1 MSAHPRLRLKRKI
14 MLKNLQIKK
23 EKEKNK
29 PEVEWIGTIIGNK
42 IQNFKKKTKFQEP
55 NADVQYIK
63 TIKGKKRKPLKNQKF
78 ALK

>member
-1 MSAHPRLRLKRKI
+1 MLKKVSAHPRLRLKRKI

-42 IQNFKKKTKFQEP
+42 IQNFKKKTISQSFRNQMQMY
-55 NADVQYIK
+55 NI
-63 TIKGKKRKPLKNQKF
+63 LKQ
-78 ALK
+78 